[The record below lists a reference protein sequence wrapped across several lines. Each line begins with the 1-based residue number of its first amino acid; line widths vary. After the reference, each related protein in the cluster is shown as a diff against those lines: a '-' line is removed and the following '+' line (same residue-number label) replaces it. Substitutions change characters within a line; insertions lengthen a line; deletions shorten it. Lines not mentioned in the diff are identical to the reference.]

1 MPVIHLETLVK
12 APIELCFDLAL
23 NVDIHM
29 ASTSGMHGR
38 AIDGVTSGGMKL
50 GDEVTWEATHFG
62 IRQRLTSKITAYD
75 RPRMFIDEMQ
85 RGAFKSWKHQHLFAS
100 TPDGT
105 LMTDY
110 VTYASPLGFLGQLA
124 DALFLEDYMRRFLSS
139 HNEDFKK
146 IVEARYQAMQARS
159 SSG

>member
-1 MPVIHLETLVK
+1 MPVIHLETLIK

-38 AIDGVTSGGMKL
+38 AVAGVTSGGMKL

-62 IRQRLTSKITAYD
+62 MRQRLTTKITAYD

-105 LMTDY
+105 LMTDHVVY
-110 VTYASPLGFLGQLA
+110 SSPLGLLGQLA

-146 IVEARYQAMQARS
+146 TVEARYQAMQAQ
-159 SSG
+159 